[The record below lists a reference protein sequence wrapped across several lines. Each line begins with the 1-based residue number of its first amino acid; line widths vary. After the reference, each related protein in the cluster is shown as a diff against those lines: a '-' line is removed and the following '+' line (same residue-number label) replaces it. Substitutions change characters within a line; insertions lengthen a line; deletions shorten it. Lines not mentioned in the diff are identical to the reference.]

1 MGQCIRL
8 SLWKHHCLSRC
19 GRERHREHAV
29 RRHRLGREA
38 PRHPFR
44 DALAQPQVPDAD
56 LHSRIE
62 PQSLP
67 VGRDV
72 LALRGAVEEHGSD
85 RVVVERLRP
94 DFDAERIGG

>member
-1 MGQCIRL
+1 MGQSIRL
-8 SLWKHHCLSRC
+8 SLWKHHHLSSC

-38 PRHPFR
+38 ARHSFR
-44 DALAQPQVPDAD
+44 DALAQPQIPDAD
-56 LHSRIE
+56 LRSRIE
-62 PQSLP
+62 PQRLP

-85 RVVVERLRP
+85 RVVVERLGP
-94 DFDAERIGG
+94 DFGTERIGG